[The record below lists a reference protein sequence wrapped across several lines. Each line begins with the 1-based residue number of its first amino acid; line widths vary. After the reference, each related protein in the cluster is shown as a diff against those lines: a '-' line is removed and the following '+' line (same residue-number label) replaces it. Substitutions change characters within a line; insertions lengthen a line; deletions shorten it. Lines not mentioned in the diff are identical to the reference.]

1 MCKVEQYFTLTLVKI
16 VKMICQDF
24 KPMKPIVIQKGWA
37 KVRIYEC
44 PLKRDKNVYKSYIM
58 SWYVG
63 KKRMRRGMASL
74 QLAKRE
80 ANAIADQ
87 LADGSG
93 TAVTITAKEL
103 QHYRKCE
110 NLLNGIP
117 LIRAVKYFIEH
128 NPREVK
134 ETRFNDLVE
143 EFLENCQ
150 NDSSLSP
157 KTKRAIKDSLRR
169 YGNRYNWPISLIN
182 PKHIE
187 DYIDELP
194 LNFANRKKQRESIF
208 LFLKYAKQRGY
219 LKAVNL

>member
-1 MCKVEQYFTLTLVKI
+1 
-16 VKMICQDF
+16 
-24 KPMKPIVIQKGWA
+24 
-37 KVRIYEC
+37 
-44 PLKRDKNVYKSYIM
+44 
-58 SWYVG
+58 
-63 KKRMRRGMASL
+63 MRRGMASL

-80 ANAIADQ
+80 ANSIARQ

-110 NLLNGIP
+110 NLLNGVP
-117 LIRAVKYFIEH
+117 LMRAVKYFIER

-150 NDSSLSP
+150 SNPAFDSNRTQL
-157 KTKRAIKDSLRR
+157 IKDHLRR
-169 YGNRYNWPISLIN
+169 YGNRYNWPISLIS

-194 LNFANRKKQRESIF
+194 LNSSNRLKHRESI
-208 LFLKYAKQRGY
+208 LCFLKYAKQRGY
-219 LKAVNL
+219 

>member
-1 MCKVEQYFTLTLVKI
+1 MCKVEQHFPLTFVKI
-16 VKMICQDF
+16 VKMFCQDF
-24 KPMKPIVIQKGWA
+24 KAMKPIVIQKGWA

-44 PLKRDKNVYKSYIM
+44 PLKRDKIVYKSYIM

-74 QLAKRE
+74 LLAKRE

-150 NDSSLSP
+150 NNSAFNSKQTRLIRDC
-157 KTKRAIKDSLRR
+157 LRR
-169 YGNRYNWPISLIN
+169 YGSRFNWPISLIS
-182 PKHIE
+182 PKHVEEYIE
-187 DYIDELP
+187 ELP
-194 LNFANRKKQRESIF
+194 LNSANRLKHRESI
-208 LFLKYAKQRGY
+208 LCFLKYARQRGY
-219 LKAVNL
+219 